1 MMQRQN
7 FFGDTGLSKMQ
18 PRCRCAPKAVTNLVE
33 TFVLFIYLN
42 SYQSP
47 TNDTFSLR
55 TKQVPAPVNSIIL
68 LEQISTR
75 NQSTIFFFYIKSK
88 LTTNHTT
95 IFFSFN
101 KSEPGIEQPNKTMI
115 GDNKR

>member
-1 MMQRQN
+1 MMQRQI

-33 TFVLFIYLN
+33 TFVLFIYLT

-55 TKQVPAPVNSIIL
+55 TKQVPATSQQYYSLGTNQHPQPVNNIFL
-68 LEQISTR
+68 LHQIKI
-75 NQSTIFFFYIKSK
+75 NHQPYNNIFLF
-88 LTTNHTT
+88 
-95 IFFSFN
+95 
-101 KSEPGIEQPNKTMI
+101 Q
-115 GDNKR
+115 